1 MTEPTLV
8 LVESNTSGTGRL
20 FARRARE
27 LGTRPVL
34 LAEDPGRY
42 DYARADD
49 VTVVRADT
57 SGVAGVL
64 EAVAAL
70 GIGTPAGLTTSSDYF
85 VPVAAEAAAALG
97 LPGPDPRAVT
107 LCRHKGS
114 QHTALA
120 AAGVPVAGH
129 ARVTSTDAALDAAD
143 RIGLPVVLKP
153 ADGSGSTGVRLCRSR
168 EEITTHA
175 ARLLAR
181 THNERGIATAPGFLV
196 ESYVDG
202 PEFSVEVFEHT
213 AVTVV
218 GKHLGA
224 APHFVETGHDVPA
237 PVAAATAEALADTA
251 VAAVK
256 ALGLG
261 FGAAHV
267 ELRLT
272 SRGPVLIE
280 VNPRLGGGMI
290 PELIRSALSVDLV
303 HAQVAAAL
311 GRPADLEP
319 RTAHHAALRFL
330 VVEEPATLDEFA
342 TVPAALPLHV
352 TAMTLTGRGGV
363 PLAPQHDHRDR
374 VGHAIATA
382 AGAPEASRAADGAL
396 TLLRTAL
403 RPRPTEE
410 SQV

>member
-1 MTEPTLV
+1 
-8 LVESNTSGTGRL
+8 
-20 FARRARE
+20 
-27 LGTRPVL
+27 
-34 LAEDPGRY
+34 
-42 DYARADD
+42 
-49 VTVVRADT
+49 
-57 SGVAGVL
+57 
-64 EAVAAL
+64 
-70 GIGTPAGLTTSSDYF
+70 
-85 VPVAAEAAAALG
+85 
-97 LPGPDPRAVT
+97 VT

-129 ARVTSTDAALDAAD
+129 ARVTGTAAALEAAD

-168 EEITTHA
+168 AEITVHA

-181 THNERGIATAPGFLV
+181 THNERGIPTAPGFLV
-196 ESYVDG
+196 ESYVEG
-202 PEFSVEVFEHT
+202 PEYSVEVFEHT

-218 GKHLGA
+218 GKHLGP

-237 PVAAATAEALADTA
+237 PVATADAEALADTA

-272 SRGPVLIE
+272 TEGPVLIE

-303 HAQVAAAL
+303 SAQVAAAL

-330 VVEEPATLDEFA
+330 VVEEPAALDASF
-342 TVPAALPLHV
+342 TVPDPPRHV
-352 TAMTLTGRGGV
+352 TALTLTGRGGV

-374 VGHAIATA
+374 VGHATATA
-382 AGAPEASRAADGAL
+382 ATAGEAARAAGDAL

-403 RPRPTEE
+403 RPRSTEE
-410 SQV
+410 SQA